1 MTFEPRYVTFPGAD
15 GRLLSARL
23 DLPAGPVRGMALL
36 ADCFGQDPDHS
47 AARFI
52 GSELARM
59 GVGVL
64 RLGCTAMAAAEHS
77 VQPGSGASIADL
89 HAAAAHLADSHM
101 APTILI
107 GHSLAGAA
115 VLAAAGDIPEVKAV
129 ATIGAPVDV
138 AHTLAHVGA
147 KAATGGAAAVLGGKS
162 LAVSPSLAEDTAP
175 QRLAARIGKMRKALL
190 VLHAPLDDCVGI
202 DQAQAIF
209 VAARHPKSFVSLDRA
224 DHLLSNPADA
234 AYAARVIAAWASHA
248 LAEEQPAEGGGHEHV
263 LVSEIGQG
271 RYQSAVVAGRHR
283 LFADEPTSVG
293 GDDLG
298 PSPYDYLSIALG
310 ACKAMT
316 LRMYAARKGLELGRI
331 SVEVRH
337 GKVPVEHCA
346 DCGKVAEGR
355 VGKIDRFECEI
366 AVEGELASEV
376 AEKLVEIAG
385 KCPVHRTLE
394 ATSAVVTRLAA
405 GGGNSGR

>member
-1 MTFEPRYVTFPGAD
+1 MSFEPTYVTFDSAA
-15 GRLLSARL
+15 GRSIAARL
-23 DLPAGPVRGMALL
+23 DLPSGPVRAMALL
-36 ADCFGQDPDHS
+36 ADCFSKDADRS
-47 AARFI
+47 AARVI
-52 GSELARM
+52 ASELARM

-64 RLGCTAMAAAEHS
+64 RLGCSEGGAAEGEGAQSGAVASVADLLAAAGYLREHC
-77 VQPGSGASIADL
+77 V
-89 HAAAAHLADSHM
+89 
-101 APTILI
+101 APAILI

-115 VLAAAGDIPEVKAV
+115 VLAAASDIAEARAV
-129 ATIGAPVDV
+129 VTIGAPADV
-138 AHTLAHVGA
+138 AHTLAHVAA
-147 KAATGGAAAVLGGKS
+147 KAASGGAAAMTLGGPQRGLPAS
-162 LAVSPSLAEDTAP
+162 FAAELAPERLAE
-175 QRLAARIGKMRKALL
+175 RIGRMRKALL
-190 VLHAPLDDCVGI
+190 VLHAPLDECIGI
-202 DQAQAIF
+202 DQAQSIF

-224 DHLLSNPADA
+224 DHLLTNPVDA
-234 AYAARVIAAWASHA
+234 AYAARVIAAWASHV

-271 RYQSAVVAGRHR
+271 RYQCAVVAGRHR

-316 LRMYAARKGLELGRI
+316 LRMYAQRKGLAIPRI
-331 SVEVRH
+331 SVDVRH
-337 GKVPVEHCA
+337 GKVPVEHCE

-366 AVEGELASEV
+366 SVEGALAPEV
-376 AEKLVEIAG
+376 ADKLVEIAG

-394 ATSAVVTRLAA
+394 ATSAVVTRLKAHPSA
-405 GGGNSGR
+405 G

>member
-1 MTFEPRYVTFPGAD
+1 MSFEPTFVTFPGAD
-15 GRLLSARL
+15 RRRLSARL
-23 DLPAGPVRGMALL
+23 DLPPGPVRGIALL
-36 ADCFGQDPDHS
+36 ADCFGQRTDLM
-47 AARFI
+47 AARII
-52 GSELARM
+52 GSELARK

-64 RLGCTAMAAAEHS
+64 RLGCSQAGADGVEGAE
-77 VQPGSGASIADL
+77 PGSAASVADIL
-89 HAAAAHLADSHM
+89 AAVSFLREHHT
-101 APTILI
+101 APSILI

-115 VLAAAGDIPEVKAV
+115 VLAAAGDIPEARAV
-129 ATIGAPVDV
+129 ATIGAPADV
-138 AHTLAHVGA
+138 AHTLAHAAA
-147 KAATGGAAAVLGGKS
+147 KATAGAVAAIALGGQS
-162 LAVSPSLAEDTAP
+162 LAVPPSLAEDAAP
-175 QRLAARIGKMRKALL
+175 ERLAERIGRLRKALL

-202 DQAQAIF
+202 EQAQAIF

-310 ACKAMT
+310 ACKAIT
-316 LRMYAARKGLELGRI
+316 LRMYAARKGLEIGRI

-346 DCGKVAEGR
+346 DCGRVAEGR

-366 AVEGELASEV
+366 AVEGELAAEV
-376 AEKLVEIAG
+376 ADRLVEIAG

-394 ATSAVVTRLAA
+394 ATSAVVTRLAP
-405 GGGNSGR
+405 SGSSE